1 MSGNYT
7 LHKYVSFNN
16 SKFISD
22 SLIGI
27 ILLYA
32 KRFAYLIIGD
42 VNFCLAYVAIS
53 FHCELSA
60 NNVKTL
66 EKLISLSEK
75 F

>member
-1 MSGNYT
+1 M
-7 LHKYVSFNN
+7 
-16 SKFISD
+16 KFMV
-22 SLIGI
+22 
-27 ILLYA
+27 LLYA

-42 VNFCLAYVAIS
+42 VNFCVVAYVAIS